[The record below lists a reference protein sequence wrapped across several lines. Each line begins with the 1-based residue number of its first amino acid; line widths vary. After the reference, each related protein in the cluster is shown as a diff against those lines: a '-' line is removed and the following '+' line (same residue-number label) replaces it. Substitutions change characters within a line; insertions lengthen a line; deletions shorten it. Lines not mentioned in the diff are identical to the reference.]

1 MDQIQAKCHCGNV
14 MISVKSLPDTVT
26 SCNCSIC
33 RRYATLWAY
42 YKPEEV
48 KLECK
53 DGATTPYIWG
63 DRELEFHRCTNCGC
77 VTHYVTIEPT
87 DDRIFAINA
96 RMIDLAL
103 IEPLRVRY
111 ADNAS

>member
-1 MDQIQAKCHCGNV
+1 MDPIQAQCHCGDV
-14 MISVKSLPDTVT
+14 KISVMNLPDTIT

-42 YKPEEV
+42 YKPEDV

-53 DGATTPYIWG
+53 AGATIAYIWG
-63 DRELEFHRCTNCGC
+63 DRELEFHHCANCGC
-77 VTHYVTIEPT
+77 VTHYVTIEPS
-87 DDRIFAINA
+87 DEHIFAINA
-96 RMIDLAL
+96 RMIDPLL
-103 IEPLRVRY
+103 IESIHIRY